1 MIILYF
7 SRGKEQTGCAYIQKE
22 IYYEGLAH
30 TTMEPGKS
38 HNLPFASPGKPEV

>member
-22 IYYEGLAH
+22 IYYEGFAH
-30 TTMEPGKS
+30 TITEAGKYKVS
-38 HNLPFASPGKPEV
+38 KLETRRPDVH